1 MADKENG
8 PAHTGLKLVLAFAL
22 VLAAGVG
29 IAFSLS
35 DRTSAQQA
43 RPQGAPTLIPVTTAR
58 SLRQDV
64 PLYFTGLGMVQAFN
78 SVQVRSRV
86 DGTLMQVPVTE
97 GQEVKE
103 GDVLTV
109 IDPRPYQAAL
119 DAVLAKRTQD
129 EADLNN
135 AKRDL
140 TRYTSLA
147 QSSFASHQQVDTQQ
161 AMVNRLTAMI
171 AGDDAAIATAQL
183 NLGYCT
189 ITSPFQG
196 RVGLRQVDPGNMVHA
211 SDPTGIVTVTQI
223 HPISVLFTL
232 PQDTLPRISLA
243 MAAGKLPVTALAPD
257 GKTELDQGTLLT
269 PDNAIDP
276 TTGTIKLK
284 ATFPNPNNT
293 LWPGQFVN
301 ARLLVGTEKNALTVP
316 SVAVQHG
323 PSSLYIYVVGP
334 DATVQRQDVEVER
347 DTGTVAVIGKGLG
360 DDQTV
365 VIDGQSRLQQG
376 TKVAVSDASKQAAAP
391 AKPGG

>member
-1 MADKENG
+1 MADVQDG
-8 PAHTGLKLVLAFAL
+8 PRRAGLKLAIGFAIL
-22 VLAAGVG
+22 LAAGVG
-29 IAFSLS
+29 LAFSLA
-35 DRTSAQQA
+35 DRSSAQQA
-43 RPQGAPTLIPVTTAR
+43 RPQGPPAAVPVTVAR
-58 SLRQDV
+58 SVRQDV
-64 PLYFTGLGMVQAFN
+64 PLYFSGLGSVQAFN
-78 SVQVRSRV
+78 AVQVRSRV

-97 GQEVKE
+97 GQEVKQ
-103 GDVLTV
+103 GDVLAV
-109 IDPRPYQAAL
+109 IDPRPFQAAL
-119 DAVLAKRTQD
+119 DAAIAKRTQD

-140 TRYTSLA
+140 ARYSSLA

-171 AGDDAAIATAQL
+171 AGDDAAIATARL

-189 ITSPFQG
+189 ITSSIQG

-211 SDPTGIVTVTQI
+211 SDATGLMTVTQI

-232 PQDTLPRISLA
+232 PQDRLPRVNLA
-243 MAAGKLPVTALAPD
+243 MAAATLSVTALSSD
-257 GKTELDQGTLLT
+257 GRTELDQGTLLT

-301 ARLLVGTEKNALTVP
+301 ARLLIGAERNVLTVP

-323 PSSLYIYVVGP
+323 PAGLYVYTVRP
-334 DATVQRQDVEVER
+334 DSTVARQDVEVER
-347 DTGTVAVIGKGLG
+347 DNGTVAVIAKGLG
-360 DDQTV
+360 EDAV
-365 VIDGQSRLQQG
+365 VVTDGQSRLQQG
-376 TKVAVSDASKQAAAP
+376 TRVAANDAAKQAATP
-391 AKPGG
+391 VKNGG

>member
-243 MAAGKLPVTALAPD
+243 MAAGKLPVTSLAPD

-376 TKVAVSDASKQAAAP
+376 TKVAVSDASRQAAAP

>member
-323 PSSLYIYVVGP
+323 PSNLYIYVVGP

-376 TKVAVSDASKQAAAP
+376 TKVAVSDASRQAAAP

>member
-1 MADKENG
+1 MADKESG
-8 PAHTGLKLVLAFAL
+8 PAHTGLKLALAFAL

-29 IAFSLS
+29 LAFSLS

-43 RPQGAPTLIPVTTAR
+43 RPQAAPTLIPVTTAR

-103 GDVLTV
+103 GDILTV

-119 DAVLAKRTQD
+119 DATTAKRAQD
-129 EADLNN
+129 DADLNN

-161 AMVNRLTAMI
+161 AMVNRLTATI

-211 SDPTGIVTVTQI
+211 SDPTGIMTITQI

-243 MAAGKLPVTALAPD
+243 MAAGKLPVTALSPD

-269 PDNAIDP
+269 PDNSIDT

-284 ATFPNPNNT
+284 ATFPNPKNV

-301 ARLLVGTEKNALTVP
+301 ARLQIGTERNVLTVP
-316 SVAVQHG
+316 TVAVQHG
-323 PSSLYIYVVGP
+323 PNGLYVYVVKP
-334 DATVQRQDVEVER
+334 DSTVARQDVEVAR
-347 DTGTVAVIGKGLG
+347 DNGTVSVITKGLD
-360 DDQTV
+360 DDQV
-365 VIDGQSRLQQG
+365 VVTDGQSRLQG
-376 TKVAVSDASKQAAAP
+376 TRVAANDAVRQATTP
-391 AKPGG
+391 TKTGG